1 MPDYSVNNL
10 TRANIMEHNCG
21 RSFKWVSR
29 DRSLTLRVRGDTPS
43 YNDGTSRIVNC
54 VGKLDDDEFLTYLII
69 LLRIGSFQEGLRVKV
84 GSKGHYGLLA
94 LAELA
99 DNYKVRRAVQVKEI
113 ASNQQIPL
121 QYLGQIMVLLR
132 RGHLVHAV
140 RGPSG
145 GYTLAR
151 PPETIT
157 VKEIITLLEG
167 PAIGLELQAQM
178 HVRSA
183 SKVTQRFFETWARGI
198 RAMETVLEET
208 TLADLCKPEQSALMY
223 YI

>member
-1 MPDYSVNNL
+1 
-10 TRANIMEHNCG
+10 
-21 RSFKWVSR
+21 
-29 DRSLTLRVRGDTPS
+29 
-43 YNDGTSRIVNC
+43 
-54 VGKLDDDEFLTYLII
+54 VG
-69 LLRIGSFQEGLRVKV
+69 QVKV

-99 DNYKVRRAVQVKEI
+99 ENYKLRRAVQVKEI
-113 ASNQQIPL
+113 ANNQQIPL

-178 HVRSA
+178 NVRSA
-183 SKVTQRFFETWARGI
+183 SKVTQRFFETWARGV

-208 TLADLCKPEQSALMY
+208 TLADLCKPEISALMY